1 MSADTAS
8 TSLPIVTLPAAD
20 SRQPAPAGRRLPL
33 WLRRNLEPGGGHGET
48 ARLVEE
54 LGLETVCSS
63 AKCPN
68 RLECWSSRTATFM
81 ILGNV
86 CTRPCGFCSVPKGKT
101 ELIELDEPDR
111 VAEAARRLG
120 LAHVVITSVTRD
132 DLADGGA
139 DHFRQT
145 ILAVREATAA
155 SVEVLVPDF
164 LDKPSAIETVMQA
177 RPEVF
182 NHNTET
188 VPRLYRRVRGRKSIY
203 AWTLE
208 LLAAAKRI
216 DPAVKT
222 KSGLMLGLG
231 ETRDE
236 LLDVFADLLDH
247 GVDFLTLGQ
256 YLQPTLDSLPVERY
270 VPPEEFD
277 ELGRLARSMGFADVA
292 SGPLVRSSYHAREMA
307 EGSGSSDRHAT
318 RSAHRPI
325 D

>member
-1 MSADTAS
+1 VSDNMRQLPVIT
-8 TSLPIVTLPAAD
+8 LPIDTGLAMVPNEPLQQ
-20 SRQPAPAGRRLPL
+20 SRRLPP

-48 ARLVEE
+48 AGLIAE
-54 LGLETVCSS
+54 LGLETVCAS

-68 RLECWSSRTATFM
+68 RLECWSARTATFM

-101 ELIELDEPDR
+101 EALELDEPLR

-120 LAHVVITSVTRD
+120 LKHVVITSVTRD

-145 ILAVREATAA
+145 IDAVRAATGATI
-155 SVEVLVPDF
+155 EVLVPDF
-164 LDKPSAIETVMQA
+164 IGKEGALAQLMAAKPD
-177 RPEVF
+177 VF

-188 VPRLYRRVRGRKSIY
+188 VPRLYRTVRGRKSHY
-203 AWTLE
+203 PWTLQ
-208 LLAAAKRI
+208 LLANAKKI
-216 DPAVKT
+216 MPTVKT

-236 LLDVFADLLDH
+236 LLDVFADLLEQ

-256 YLQPTLDSLPVERY
+256 YLQPTLESLAVERY
-270 VPPEEFD
+270 LPPEEF
-277 ELGRLARSMGFADVA
+277 ETLGSLARSMGFKQVA

-307 EGSGSSDRHAT
+307 ENGLVA
-318 RSAHRPI
+318 
-325 D
+325 

>member
-8 TSLPIVTLPAAD
+8 TSLPIVTLP
-20 SRQPAPAGRRLPL
+20 SGSSQQPTPAGRRLPP

-120 LAHVVITSVTRD
+120 LAYVVITSVTRD

-164 LDKPSAIETVMQA
+164 LGKPGAIETVMQA

-188 VPRLYRRVRGRKSIY
+188 VPRLYRRVRGRKSVY

-236 LLDVFADLLDH
+236 LLEVFADLLDH

-277 ELGRLARSMGFADVA
+277 ELGQLARSMGFADVA

-307 EGSGSSDRHAT
+307 EGS
-318 RSAHRPI
+318 
-325 D
+325 